1 MKTIKKTFT
10 TNLIA
15 QVVTKDG
22 SRKDIDASV
31 LTNKEL
37 FSMFA
42 GAEPMNAHL
51 AKGRLPNNSL
61 RDEVNLALYGGRV
74 HVVDGDIVPHWYD
87 YEISVNTFDYQAC
100 LVFILITEV
109 TPTSK

>member
-22 SRKDIDASV
+22 GRKDIDASG
-31 LTNKEL
+31 LTNKDL
-37 FSMFA
+37 LSMFA
-42 GAEPMNAHL
+42 GAEPINDHL

-61 RDEVNLALYGGRV
+61 RGEVNLALYGV
-74 HVVDGDIVPHWYD
+74 KTHIVDGDIVPHWYD
-87 YEISVNTFDYQAC
+87 YEISVNTFDCQAC

>member
-1 MKTIKKTFT
+1 MKSIKRSIA

-15 QVVTKDG
+15 QVVTEDG

-51 AKGRLPNNSL
+51 AKGKLPNNNL
-61 RDEVNLALYGGRV
+61 RDEVNLALYGSRV
-74 HVVDGDIVPHWYD
+74 HIVDGDIVPHWYD
-87 YEISVNTFDYQAC
+87 YEISVNTYNNQAC
-100 LVFILITEV
+100 LVYILITEV

>member
-22 SRKDIDASV
+22 SRKDIDASG
-31 LTNKEL
+31 LTNKDL
-37 FSMFA
+37 LSMFA
-42 GAEPMNAHL
+42 GAEPINRHL

-61 RDEVNLALYGGRV
+61 KGEVNLALYGSRV
-74 HVVDGDIVPHWYD
+74 HIVDGDIVPHWYD
-87 YEISVNTFDYQAC
+87 YQINVNIFCHQAC
-100 LVFILITEV
+100 EVFILITEV
-109 TPTSK
+109 APNE

>member
-22 SRKDIDASV
+22 GRKDIDASG
-31 LTNKEL
+31 LTNKDL

-42 GAEPMNAHL
+42 GAEPINNHL

-61 RDEVNLALYGGRV
+61 RDEANLALYGMKT
-74 HVVDGDIVPHWYD
+74 HIVDGDLVPHWYD
-87 YEISVNTFDYQAC
+87 YDISVNTFNYQAC

-109 TPTSK
+109 TPNE